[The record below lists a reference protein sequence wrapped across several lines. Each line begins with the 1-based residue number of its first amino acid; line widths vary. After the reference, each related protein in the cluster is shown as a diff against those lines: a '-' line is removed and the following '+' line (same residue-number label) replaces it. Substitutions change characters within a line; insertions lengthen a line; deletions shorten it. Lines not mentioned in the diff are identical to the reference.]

1 MFELF
6 EANPRV
12 SVLEAEYQRLLG
24 YPKQHVLEGR
34 SRDLAEAAREWYA
47 QNGRPWIYA
56 REIGR
61 GNLELADERV
71 RVAGTE
77 FSSKQLRDQFME
89 AEVESAVVVA
99 VSAGRECEEESR
111 RLWQESKPDEYFFME
126 IFGSAVVEHL
136 VTIAS
141 GRICGWADGNQM
153 MALPHYSP
161 GYTGWDIG
169 DQGRLWALIQ
179 GNGRVPNQSS
189 DPHLA
194 LTDGRSNA
202 IKDEAA
208 SGVQRANFLRNSN
221 LDGRLE
227 VLAAGMLR
235 PKKSLL
241 AILGLT
247 RNLEKARRLAKLIP
261 CESCS
266 LPGCMYRRG
275 AYQQAPRQIED
286 VRQLNNAAYKN
297 GELPIRDGALTPNAK
312 YTVNSKALRK
322 WSHERLRLEFL
333 PDGAIEARF
342 RYDGTTC
349 SNMGRALAFDYRIKL
364 SSPEDQYTI
373 LEAECGPSPEDT
385 GNEYQCESLNDAEAL
400 AQSIATEKPLL
411 GRPLDEVLTWQRG
424 YDPSGCFCDTTR
436 RLYKW
441 GLAYEVIHFTL
452 AQKLAMKTRMED

>member
-12 SVLEAEYQRLLG
+12 HVLEAEFQRLLG
-24 YPKQHVLEGR
+24 YPKQHALEGR
-34 SRDLAEAAREWYA
+34 SRELAEAAREWCG

-61 GNLELADERV
+61 GDLELTDKGV

-89 AEVESAVVVA
+89 AEAESAVLVA
-99 VSAGRECEEESR
+99 VSAGRECEEEAR
-111 RLWQESKPDEYFFME
+111 RLWEESKPDEYFFME

-136 VTIAS
+136 VTVAS

-169 DQGRLWALIQ
+169 EQGRLWALIQ
-179 GNGRVPNQSS
+179 GN
-189 DPHLA
+189 
-194 LTDGRSNA
+194 
-202 IKDEAA
+202 
-208 SGVQRANFLRNSN
+208 SN

-227 VLAAGMLR
+227 VLEAGMLR

-241 AILGLT
+241 AVFGLT

-266 LPGCMYRRG
+266 LPGCVYRRG

-286 VRQLNNAAYKN
+286 VRQLHHAGDKN
-297 GELPIRDGALTPNAK
+297 GELPIGRDGALTPNAK

-322 WSHERLRLEFL
+322 WSHERLRLEHL
-333 PDGAIEARF
+333 PDGSIEARF

-349 SNMGRALAFDYRIKL
+349 SNMGRALIFDYRVKL
-364 SSPEDQYTI
+364 SSPEDRYTI
-373 LEAECGPSPEDT
+373 LEAECGPSAEDT

-452 AQKLAMKTRMED
+452 AQKLATKARMED